1 MSVTESK
8 TKTPAKTSKKA
19 VKPAE
24 SAALKAA
31 LEAAQIEMVLLSALV
46 KSPLNVRTIPYP
58 PESVREM
65 ADSILAVGLIQNL
78 VVHTL
83 PDGLSGVAAGGRR
96 LAALQLLQ
104 REQRIDAGHQVI
116 VKRVSDELAVVAS
129 MVENNNRVAMHPAEQ
144 ISGFRTLS
152 EQGPGYTSRPDQ
164 TKYYGG
170 VTASGD
176 SSLKRD
182 SASEFSQ
189 NEAGQSITESFTN
202 RPPDSISADA
212 PFIQA
217 AQDTE
222 SRADSIVGDT
232 GQACK
237 AQVVNRSEFTNHT
250 CERDLQVE
258 NFCTREAT
266 LKHNATT
273 QKVSRTYQQAVPMN
287 FTRNSTRWSGT
298 LTIPSTGRLLSVSVD
313 GEPLPVPWIYECDN
327 EGKVR
332 DSCKLAVSENIS
344 LFDKTF
350 PVDVMTW
357 PNTVTTCSGGQNTH
371 CTSHYYDG
379 TGKIHQ
385 SFSMDRNVV
394 AGQSFPV
401 TKTSKTQPSV
411 NVKSI
416 QVTVILVMEETE
428 TVFAPEVVWVESCP
442 FSKDEGTKTGE
453 ECISPGGT
461 KNLNLGGKAYSFTE
475 ACWKYK
481 DTWLTQPADHGS
493 CESLMNNTACTL
505 SSRQCAFTGEDGT
518 CLHEYATYSCETR
531 TSGKQMICG
540 GDVFC
545 LDGECDKAVSGTNN
559 GFGQAVSELAALAA
573 AGKDVAALNG
583 VDVRAFTGKAK
594 FCKKFAAG
602 FSNCCKDSGWGQD
615 VGLARCSSEEKAL
628 AKAKTNKLTVSIGE
642 FCSKKVLGICL
653 EKKRSY
659 CQFDSKLAQIVQE
672 QGRNGQLHIGFGGAS
687 SPDCR
692 GITVAELQGI
702 NFNQLD
708 FTNFMEDLINNQKIP
723 DNSELTDKTKQRI
736 KELLTQSSAK

>member
-1 MSVTESK
+1 
-8 TKTPAKTSKKA
+8 
-19 VKPAE
+19 
-24 SAALKAA
+24 
-31 LEAAQIEMVLLSALV
+31 
-46 KSPLNVRTIPYP
+46 
-58 PESVREM
+58 
-65 ADSILAVGLIQNL
+65 
-78 VVHTL
+78 
-83 PDGLSGVAAGGRR
+83 
-96 LAALQLLQ
+96 
-104 REQRIDAGHQVI
+104 
-116 VKRVSDELAVVAS
+116 
-129 MVENNNRVAMHPAEQ
+129 
-144 ISGFRTLS
+144 
-152 EQGPGYTSRPDQ
+152 
-164 TKYYGG
+164 
-170 VTASGD
+170 
-176 SSLKRD
+176 
-182 SASEFSQ
+182 
-189 NEAGQSITESFTN
+189 
-202 RPPDSISADA
+202 
-212 PFIQA
+212 
-217 AQDTE
+217 
-222 SRADSIVGDT
+222 
-232 GQACK
+232 
-237 AQVVNRSEFTNHT
+237 
-250 CERDLQVE
+250 
-258 NFCTREAT
+258 
-266 LKHNATT
+266 
-273 QKVSRTYQQAVPMN
+273 
-287 FTRNSTRWSGT
+287 
-298 LTIPSTGRLLSVSVD
+298 PSTGRLLSVSVD